1 MQMQIVGVGFHISK
15 FPVLVI
21 RRINACQPSQGGD
34 EHSPCQGGVRT
45 KGGFA
50 CAGEQPAADCKQDVF
65 LGPMTID
72 VGEVRNRVLVAY
84 AVDTKMLCFKNH
96 GFLVRVITGLGEP
109 LYLAFVVHIDRI
121 QVSSLFVCRRGIGQF
136 DGNRLALPIG
146 EGHFLAAFDINQREL
161 INWSCSNRRL
171 CLSGSDRCFGN
182 PQNQIPSL
190 GLGIQHLQ
198 GIQRKSER
206 GQAVCSNLKPAYLCR
221 HQLVQRLCLDGD
233 GMAKFEY
240 MQRAFSSEL
249 KPRAR
254 LVLQVLVLHCNK
266 EGECFP
272 SIKTIAAKC
281 GYGVSTVKRALDELV
296 KAGYIVKQARFDERK
311 NGGQTSNLYTL
322 CSDLLCPDE
331 PENAPVLED
340 DASDESP
347 AVQPESAPADACNA
361 SDPTP
366 GEQSATLP
374 TADSYSFADG
384 FETKIGRQFCRPIRM
399 WTGGQS
405 IFIPP

>member
-1 MQMQIVGVGFHISK
+1 
-15 FPVLVI
+15 
-21 RRINACQPSQGGD
+21 
-34 EHSPCQGGVRT
+34 
-45 KGGFA
+45 
-50 CAGEQPAADCKQDVF
+50 
-65 LGPMTID
+65 
-72 VGEVRNRVLVAY
+72 
-84 AVDTKMLCFKNH
+84 
-96 GFLVRVITGLGEP
+96 
-109 LYLAFVVHIDRI
+109 
-121 QVSSLFVCRRGIGQF
+121 
-136 DGNRLALPIG
+136 
-146 EGHFLAAFDINQREL
+146 
-161 INWSCSNRRL
+161 
-171 CLSGSDRCFGN
+171 
-182 PQNQIPSL
+182 
-190 GLGIQHLQ
+190 
-198 GIQRKSER
+198 
-206 GQAVCSNLKPAYLCR
+206 
-221 HQLVQRLCLDGD
+221 
-233 GMAKFEY
+233 MAKFEY

-272 SIKTIAAKC
+272 SIETIAAKC

-347 AVQPESAPADACNA
+347 AVQPESAPADTCDAP
-361 SDPTP
+361 DPTP

-384 FETKIGRQFCRPIRM
+384 FETKIGRQNCRPIRM

>member
-1 MQMQIVGVGFHISK
+1 MKSIKHRLLSLLLTLVT
-15 FPVLVI
+15 VLSLLPTV
-21 RRINACQPSQGGD
+21 A
-34 EHSPCQGGVRT
+34 
-45 KGGFA
+45 FA
-50 CAGEQPAADCKQDVF
+50 ASNTGSGLKITTNQAYWSTRLLANGTPYSYR
-65 LGPMTID
+65 PP
-72 VGEVRNRVLVAY
+72 LV
-84 AVDTKMLCFKNH
+84 DGK
-96 GFLVRVITGLGEP
+96 LVYCMDSGLG
-109 LYLAFVVHIDRI
+109 
-121 QVSSLFVCRRGIGQF
+121 
-136 DGNRLALPIG
+136 
-146 EGHFLAAFDINQREL
+146 
-161 INWSCSNRRL
+161 
-171 CLSGSDRCFGN
+171 
-182 PQNQIPSL
+182 
-190 GLGIQHLQ
+190 
-198 GIQRKSER
+198 
-206 GQAVCSNLKPAYLCR
+206 
-221 HQLVQRLCLDGD
+221 
-233 GMAKFEY
+233 Y

>member
-1 MQMQIVGVGFHISK
+1 
-15 FPVLVI
+15 
-21 RRINACQPSQGGD
+21 
-34 EHSPCQGGVRT
+34 
-45 KGGFA
+45 
-50 CAGEQPAADCKQDVF
+50 
-65 LGPMTID
+65 
-72 VGEVRNRVLVAY
+72 
-84 AVDTKMLCFKNH
+84 
-96 GFLVRVITGLGEP
+96 
-109 LYLAFVVHIDRI
+109 
-121 QVSSLFVCRRGIGQF
+121 
-136 DGNRLALPIG
+136 
-146 EGHFLAAFDINQREL
+146 
-161 INWSCSNRRL
+161 
-171 CLSGSDRCFGN
+171 
-182 PQNQIPSL
+182 
-190 GLGIQHLQ
+190 
-198 GIQRKSER
+198 
-206 GQAVCSNLKPAYLCR
+206 
-221 HQLVQRLCLDGD
+221 
-233 GMAKFEY
+233 MAKFEY

-366 GEQSATLP
+366 GEQSATLCQQRIP
-374 TADSYSFADG
+374 TPLQMALKPKS
-384 FETKIGRQFCRPIRM
+384 
-399 WTGGQS
+399 GGNS
-405 IFIPP
+405 AARFVCGLGGSPFLYPLEPYR

>member
-1 MQMQIVGVGFHISK
+1 
-15 FPVLVI
+15 
-21 RRINACQPSQGGD
+21 
-34 EHSPCQGGVRT
+34 
-45 KGGFA
+45 
-50 CAGEQPAADCKQDVF
+50 
-65 LGPMTID
+65 
-72 VGEVRNRVLVAY
+72 
-84 AVDTKMLCFKNH
+84 ML
-96 GFLVRVITGLGEP
+96 
-109 LYLAFVVHIDRI
+109 
-121 QVSSLFVCRRGIGQF
+121 
-136 DGNRLALPIG
+136 
-146 EGHFLAAFDINQREL
+146 
-161 INWSCSNRRL
+161 
-171 CLSGSDRCFGN
+171 
-182 PQNQIPSL
+182 
-190 GLGIQHLQ
+190 
-198 GIQRKSER
+198 
-206 GQAVCSNLKPAYLCR
+206 
-221 HQLVQRLCLDGD
+221 
-233 GMAKFEY
+233 
-240 MQRAFSSEL
+240 
-249 KPRAR
+249 
-254 LVLQVLVLHCNK
+254 
-266 EGECFP
+266 
-272 SIKTIAAKC
+272 AAKC

-322 CSDLLCPDE
+322 CSDLLCPDK